1 MENQT
6 RLVRPREGR
15 MIGGVC
21 AGLARHV
28 ALDVSLIRVL
38 WALFV
43 CVGGT
48 GLLAYLLCWI
58 IIPEE

>member
-1 MENQT
+1 MQNQN

-21 AGLARHV
+21 AGIARHLG
-28 ALDVSLIRVL
+28 LDVSLIRVV
-38 WALFV
+38 WALLV
-43 CVGGT
+43 CAGGT
-48 GLLAYLLCWI
+48 GLLAYILCWI